1 MTFTRLVL
9 ILVVGILFIDYNF
22 GNGHLTDSISA
33 QTMQLGYRLSDQFS
47 TIVRRISP

>member
-1 MTFTRLVL
+1 VTFTRLVL
-9 ILVVGILFIDYNF
+9 ILVGGLLLIDKQF
-22 GNGHLTDSISA
+22 GNGQLAQSVSA